1 MNYLSSLHGFNM
13 CCAPCTLLLHPF
25 HVLYYFILC
34 FFANWMA
41 SFFSFHQR
49 NTTFSCSLSP
59 PLSVT
64 HTHTPLHK
72 ETNIYTHTDYFWT
85 LYLGCILGKM
95 PDHSR
100 VNAAASPFLWEIG
113 ITKQLKYSCFTFLLT
128 VLHMQST

>member
-1 MNYLSSLHGFNM
+1 MVLI
-13 CCAPCTLLLHPF
+13 CAVL
-25 HVLYYFILC
+25 HVLYYYILSMYSIILP
-34 FFANWMA
+34 FVSLQIEWLHF
-41 SFFSFHQR
+41 SSFHQCH
-49 NTTFSCSLSP
+49 TTFSCSLSP

-72 ETNIYTHTDYFWT
+72 ETNIYTRTDYFWT

-113 ITKQLKYSCFTFLLT
+113 ITKQLKYSCFTFLLA